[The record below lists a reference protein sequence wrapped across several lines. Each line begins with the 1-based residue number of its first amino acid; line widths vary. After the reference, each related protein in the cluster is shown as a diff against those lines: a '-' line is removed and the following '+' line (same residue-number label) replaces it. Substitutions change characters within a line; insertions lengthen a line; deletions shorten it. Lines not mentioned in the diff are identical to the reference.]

1 MKGKKKQSKKLKM
14 IKKLNGK
21 CGILLLKMLCC
32 FYDVMTT
39 TLCWLY
45 LDKNC
50 LEGEPSG
57 RKRWQDKESNKKKVK
72 VNSKNIHKKE
82 TIIKE
87 QREA

>member
-39 TLCWLY
+39 TLC
-45 LDKNC
+45 
-50 LEGEPSG
+50 
-57 RKRWQDKESNKKKVK
+57 
-72 VNSKNIHKKE
+72 
-82 TIIKE
+82 
-87 QREA
+87 